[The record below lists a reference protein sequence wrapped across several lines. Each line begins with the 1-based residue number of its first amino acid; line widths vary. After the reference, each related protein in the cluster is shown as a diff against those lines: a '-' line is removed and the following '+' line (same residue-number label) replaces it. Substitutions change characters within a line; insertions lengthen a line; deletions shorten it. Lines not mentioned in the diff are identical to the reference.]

1 MRTENGSPMKIAL
14 VRLSSLGDI
23 VLCMASLQ
31 VIRQAFP
38 GCRITWVT
46 DQRFAGLL
54 DCQPDVEQMIA
65 LDLKGIKKR
74 PNWSGLVAQFQS
86 LRSAGP
92 FDRVI
97 DLHGMIKS
105 AVVGSLLGG
114 RQDGFARSCRKESL
128 AGLWYREAYSIP
140 YELPATVRYHLLV
153 CKSLGIA
160 CSPAEA
166 AGYPHR
172 PYMYWQKSDEAV
184 LEPYLSDQAKNVLI
198 VPGTSAPNKN
208 YPPEQFAAVANR
220 LKQNLLVCHGN
231 DAEYAAAMKIAGLA
245 PHVRVLPRF
254 PLGQLKALAG
264 RMDLVI
270 GGDSGPTHLAL
281 ASGVPSIT
289 LFGATPVCFT
299 PGSQNR
305 VIKTATVPNLLKPD
319 PHDLSVAEI
328 PAGQIVELAVAL
340 LSKD

>member
-1 MRTENGSPMKIAL
+1 MKIAL

-23 VLCMASLQ
+23 VLCMAALQ

-38 GCRITWVT
+38 DCRITWVT

-54 DCQPDVEQMIA
+54 DCQPDVEQVIA

-74 PNWSGLVAQFQS
+74 PSWSALVAQFQA

-140 YELPATVRYHLLV
+140 YDLPATVRYTLLV
-153 CKSLGIA
+153 CRALGIA

-166 AGYPHR
+166 AAYPQR
-172 PYMYWQKSDEAV
+172 PYMHWQKCDEAV

-208 YPPEQFAAVANR
+208 YPPEQFAAVANL
-220 LKQNLLVCHGN
+220 LKLNLLVCHGN
-231 DAEYAAAMKIAGLA
+231 DAEYAAALTIAGHA
-245 PHVRVLPRF
+245 PHVRVLPRLR
-254 PLGQLKALAG
+254 LGELKALAG

-299 PGSQNR
+299 PGLRNR

-328 PAGQIVELAVAL
+328 PAGQIADLAAELLAG
-340 LSKD
+340 S

>member
-1 MRTENGSPMKIAL
+1 VKIAL

-31 VIRQAFP
+31 VIKQAFP
-38 GCRITWVT
+38 DCKITWVT
-46 DQRFAGLL
+46 DQRFADLL
-54 DCQPDVEQMIA
+54 DCQPDVEQVIA

-74 PNWSGLVAQFQS
+74 PSWSGLVAQFQS
-86 LRSAGP
+86 LRSTGP

-114 RQDGFARSCRKESL
+114 RQAGFAKSCRKESL

-166 AGYPHR
+166 AAYPLC
-172 PYMYWQKSDEAV
+172 PYMHWQKCDEAA
-184 LEPYLSDQAKNVLI
+184 LEAYLSDQTKNVLI

-208 YPPEQFAAVANR
+208 YPPEQFAAVANQ

-245 PHVRVLPRF
+245 PHVRVLPRLT
-254 PLGQLKALAG
+254 LGQLKALAG
-264 RMDLVI
+264 CMNLVI

-299 PGSQNR
+299 PSQRNR
-305 VIKTATVPNLLKPD
+305 VIKTATMPNLLKPD
-319 PHDLSVAEI
+319 PHDFSVADI
-328 PAGQIVELAVAL
+328 PVGQIAELAVEL
-340 LSKD
+340 LSEG

>member
-1 MRTENGSPMKIAL
+1 MRTENSSPMKIAL

-54 DCQPDVEQMIA
+54 DCQPDVEQVIA

-114 RQDGFARSCRKESL
+114 RQDGFAKSCRKESL

-166 AGYPHR
+166 AAYPHR
-172 PYMYWQKSDEAV
+172 PYMHWQKCDETV

-208 YPPEQFAAVANR
+208 YPPEQFAAVANQ
-220 LKQNLLVCHGN
+220 LKQNLLICHGN

-264 RMDLVI
+264 CMDLVI

-319 PHDLSVAEI
+319 PRDFSVADI
-328 PAGQIVELAVAL
+328 PIEQIVELAVAL